1 VSATQSCGH
10 YSNAYS
16 IINAFFNTVST
27 GRLRFIQQEDLS
39 NSRKDKRATFGRH
52 TVQYDTAFNRDQG
65 DDCRMNKPVIVE
77 PTPQV
82 NERLW
87 QAWVVKNRELDRRG
101 AVRRRRFLIVLLV
114 LVLVGAVLR
123 SYLG

>member
-1 VSATQSCGH
+1 
-10 YSNAYS
+10 
-16 IINAFFNTVST
+16 
-27 GRLRFIQQEDLS
+27 
-39 NSRKDKRATFGRH
+39 
-52 TVQYDTAFNRDQG
+52 
-65 DDCRMNKPVIVE
+65 MNKPVIVE
-77 PTPQV
+77 PIPQV

-101 AVRRRRFLIVLLV
+101 AVKRRRFLIVLLV

>member
-1 VSATQSCGH
+1 M
-10 YSNAYS
+10 
-16 IINAFFNTVST
+16 
-27 GRLRFIQQEDLS
+27 
-39 NSRKDKRATFGRH
+39 
-52 TVQYDTAFNRDQG
+52 QYDTAFNRDQG
-65 DDCRMNKPVIVE
+65 DDCRMNKPVIIE

-101 AVRRRRFLIVLLV
+101 AVKRRRFLIVLLV

>member
-1 VSATQSCGH
+1 M
-10 YSNAYS
+10 
-16 IINAFFNTVST
+16 
-27 GRLRFIQQEDLS
+27 
-39 NSRKDKRATFGRH
+39 DKPA
-52 TVQYDTAFNRDQG
+52 
-65 DDCRMNKPVIVE
+65 IVE
-77 PTPQV
+77 PTPLV

-101 AVRRRRFLIVLLV
+101 AVKRRRFLIVLLV

>member
-1 VSATQSCGH
+1 
-10 YSNAYS
+10 
-16 IINAFFNTVST
+16 
-27 GRLRFIQQEDLS
+27 
-39 NSRKDKRATFGRH
+39 
-52 TVQYDTAFNRDQG
+52 
-65 DDCRMNKPVIVE
+65 MNKPVIVE

-101 AVRRRRFLIVLLV
+101 AVKRRRFLIVLLV